1 VADKR
6 ALRYALVASLALHVL
21 LLLPSSPPV
30 PRLEGRPAP
39 LTVRLTQPVQAETK
53 NELPRPRVAKALPRP
68 AAKAEQTATEVPEA
82 VSRDQYRIEL
92 MVEAL
97 RRARERYPQLARD
110 NRWEGEVR
118 VGVVVTASGRTT
130 LMLKDGSGYEVLDE
144 HALDA
149 LRMAARAVTLPP
161 ALRGKAFAVDVR
173 AAYRLE
179 N

>member
-1 VADKR
+1 M
-6 ALRYALVASLALHVL
+6 
-21 LLLPSSPPV
+21 
-30 PRLEGRPAP
+30 
-39 LTVRLTQPVQAETK
+39 
-53 NELPRPRVAKALPRP
+53 
-68 AAKAEQTATEVPEA
+68 PEA

-92 MVEAL
+92 MAEAL
-97 RRARERYPQLARD
+97 RRRASAYPQLARD
-110 NRWEGEVR
+110 NRWEGDVR

-173 AAYRLE
+173 AAYRLD

>member
-6 ALRYALVASLALHVL
+6 ALRYALVASLALHAL

-39 LTVRLTQPVQAETK
+39 FTVRLTQLESPVQAKSKKE
-53 NELPRPRVAKALPRP
+53 LPRP
-68 AAKAEQTATEVPEA
+68 AAKQEQTATELPEA

-173 AAYRLE
+173 AAYRLD

>member
-21 LLLPSSPPV
+21 LLLPPSPV
-30 PRLEGRPAP
+30 PRLAGRPAP
-39 LTVRLTQPVQAETK
+39 LTVRLTQPDSPVQAK
-53 NELPRPRVAKALPRP
+53 SKKQLPRP
-68 AAKAEQTATEVPEA
+68 AAKAQQSVAELPEA

-173 AAYRLE
+173 AAYRLD